1 MAGQA
6 AVISLE
12 DRTAALREH
21 RGDNVAVD
29 EIASVVGSL
38 VKGTTH
44 DNELD
49 GVAVELRELLQFIG
63 AAKHELVGMQPKSL
77 SNRDIP
83 DANIELDAVVSAT
96 EDAAGVIM
104 DVGDIIGAVADEL
117 DDDTL
122 STKLNDAASEL
133 FQASSFQD
141 LTGQRINKVNKTLLH
156 LEERL
161 NALADA
167 IGDDFVQESETEIDV
182 DEEGVA
188 IDDAD
193 LLHGPELEGDGNSQA
208 EIDAILASFD

>member
-6 AVISLE
+6 TVISLE
-12 DRTAALREH
+12 DRAAALREH
-21 RGDNVAVD
+21 RGDKVAVD
-29 EIASVVGSL
+29 DIASVVGSL

-44 DNELD
+44 DDELD
-49 GVAVELRELLQFIG
+49 NVAVELRELLQYIG

-83 DANIELDAVVSAT
+83 DANIELDAVISAT

-104 DVGDIIGAVADEL
+104 DVGDIIGLVADEL

-122 STKLNDAASEL
+122 STKLNDAAAEL

-141 LTGQRINKVNKTLLH
+141 LTGQRINKVNKTLMH

-167 IGDDFVQESETEIDV
+167 IGDDFVQESEEDIDL

-188 IDDAD
+188 IDDTD
-193 LLHGPELEGDGNSQA
+193 LLHGPQLEGDGNSQA